1 MGEAQPEGVLRLNDT
16 GNKRNME
23 SAMRITFLWCL
34 VLAISAVNGHGQ
46 NGGWPYQHGT
56 QYLLLDPIQTADGG
70 IVLVMNPSGNLPI
83 DKQNTIIIQKLNS
96 SGQVEWS
103 ANISGDKGGTVK
115 GGAESRDGIIILAG
129 HSNSTTEDF
138 STAGYGQSDV
148 FIASLSGDGQLRSI
162 RKYGKSSVD
171 NVFSTS
177 KSNDGGLWVYGGQV
191 GIQVVTGPMNG
202 GSGEGSKFVMKVDAD
217 GKICPLAITAHPVGT
232 TVSGGQQTTIS
243 VTATSSSSIS
253 YKWQRKDGSTW
264 IDLPSV
270 AGYFGS
276 TTSTLTIE
284 SAQPSRVGPYRCAV
298 SAGECTLYSNEA
310 SLIVKCPCDE

>member
-1 MGEAQPEGVLRLNDT
+1 MGEVQREGVLRLNDT
-16 GNKRNME
+16 GNKRDME

-46 NGGWPYQHGT
+46 SEGWPYSHGKG
-56 QYLLLDPIQTADGG
+56 YLNFDPIQTADGG
-70 IVLVMNPSGNLPI
+70 IVLVLSPGGTLPLNQ
-83 DKQNTIIIQKLNS
+83 QNTMIIQKLNP

-103 ANISGDKGGTVK
+103 TNLTGDKGGRVW
-115 GGAESRDGIIILAG
+115 GGAETHDGIIVLAG
-129 HSNSTTEDF
+129 VSSSTTDDF
-138 STAGYGQSDV
+138 TTAGYGQNDV
-148 FIASLSGDGQLRSI
+148 FIASLSGDGQLRGV
-162 RKYGKSSVD
+162 RKYGTTGNESVI
-171 NVFSTS
+171 STS
-177 KSNDGGLWVYGGQV
+177 SSNDGGLWVYGSKGV
-191 GIQVVTGPMNG
+191 DAPMNG

-243 VTATSSSSIS
+243 VVATSSSSIS